1 MQNGRGQ
8 QGRRSASLHW
18 MHKLRLIA
26 LVSGVYDSV
35 AGAAMLLERPL
46 ITRLFDIPVPH
57 PPLYGDLNGIFL
69 LAVGL
74 GYALPYRDPERGRV
88 YLWVMGPFLKG
99 AGALTFLLT
108 YIARPSPAA
117 FLLFAA
123 GDAALALVTWWAL
136 IGPWSTNTPA
146 RPRR

>member
-46 ITRLFDIPVPH
+46 ITRLFDISAPH

-74 GYALPYRDPERGRV
+74 GYALPYRDPERGRI

-99 AGALTFLLT
+99 AGAL
-108 YIARPSPAA
+108 A
-117 FLLFAA
+117 FLLDHVVRQSPQSVLLLAA
-123 GDAALALVTWWAL
+123 SDGALALITLWAL
-136 IGPWSTNTPA
+136 LQTSE
-146 RPRR
+146 R

>member
-8 QGRRSASLHW
+8 QGRHSASLHW
-18 MHKLRLIA
+18 MRKLRLIA

-46 ITRLFDIPVPH
+46 ITRLFDIPAPH

-99 AGALTFLLT
+99 AGAL
-108 YIARPSPAA
+108 A
-117 FLLFAA
+117 FLLDHVVRHSAQSVLLLAA
-123 GDAALALVTWWAL
+123 SDGALALITLWAL
-136 IGPWSTNTPA
+136 LQTSE
-146 RPRR
+146 R

>member
-74 GYALPYRDPERGRV
+74 GYAIPYRDPERGRV

-99 AGALTFLLT
+99 AGAL
-108 YIARPSPAA
+108 A
-117 FLLFAA
+117 FLLDHVVRQSPQSVLLLAA
-123 GDAALALVTWWAL
+123 SDGALALITLWAL
-136 IGPWSTNTPA
+136 LQTSE
-146 RPRR
+146 R

>member
-1 MQNGRGQ
+1 
-8 QGRRSASLHW
+8 

-99 AGALTFLLT
+99 AGAL
-108 YIARPSPAA
+108 A
-117 FLLFAA
+117 FLLDHVVRQSPQLVLLLAA
-123 GDAALALVTWWAL
+123 SDGALALITLWAL
-136 IGPWSTNTPA
+136 LQTSE
-146 RPRR
+146 R

>member
-8 QGRRSASLHW
+8 QGRHSALLHW
-18 MHKLRLIA
+18 MQTLRLIA

-46 ITRLFDIPVPH
+46 ITRLFDIPAPH

-99 AGALTFLLT
+99 AGTL
-108 YIARPSPAA
+108 A
-117 FLLFAA
+117 FLLDHVVRQSPQSVLLLAA
-123 GDAALALVTWWAL
+123 SDGVLALITLWAL
-136 IGPWSTNTPA
+136 LQTSE
-146 RPRR
+146 R

>member
-46 ITRLFDIPVPH
+46 ITRLFDIPAPH

-99 AGALTFLLT
+99 AGAL
-108 YIARPSPAA
+108 A
-117 FLLFAA
+117 FLLDHVVRQSPQSILLLAA
-123 GDAALALVTWWAL
+123 SDGALALITLWAL
-136 IGPWSTNTPA
+136 LQTSE
-146 RPRR
+146 R

>member
-99 AGALTFLLT
+99 AGAL
-108 YIARPSPAA
+108 A
-117 FLLFAA
+117 FLFDHVVRHSPQSVLLLAA
-123 GDAALALVTWWAL
+123 SDGALALITLWAL
-136 IGPWSTNTPA
+136 LQTSE
-146 RPRR
+146 R

>member
-46 ITRLFDIPVPH
+46 ITRLFDIPAPH

-99 AGALTFLLT
+99 AGAL
-108 YIARPSPAA
+108 A
-117 FLLFAA
+117 FLLDHVVRQSPQSVLLLAA
-123 GDAALALVTWWAL
+123 SDGALALITLWAL
-136 IGPWSTNTPA
+136 LQTSE
-146 RPRR
+146 R